1 MRVHFWLLCFC
12 FIRSLYSVCIFV
24 DGWHWHTEMYYCLYS
39 YIYTIFIHYVCWNVI
54 HVPSLS
60 VVIIKYLC
68 IIIIILY
75 ILYTVIMYTYI
86 HVYIWI
92 NSLCSVNFHNFV
104 VFWSLQTRKEY
115 SSPHIMSSAVLCAVC
130 SNCCDA
136 AAAHSTMN
144 CLCLCVRALSQL
156 LRLPAILYVYY
167 HNDNHPRMFHI
178 KGNAEYSP
186 RFSTTHASLDY
197 FFLSAICFHIWYTL
211 SLWYRRHTKYI
222 HTEWAHALRH
232 GKK

>member
-12 FIRSLYSVCIFV
+12 FIRSLCMYIRRWVTLAYWDVLLSIF
-24 DGWHWHTEMYYCLYS
+24 L
-39 YIYTIFIHYVCWNVI
+39 YIYDFHT
-54 HVPSLS
+54 
-60 VVIIKYLC
+60 LC
-68 IIIIILY
+68 VLKCHTRAVTLCCHHQIPLY
-75 ILYTVIMYTYI
+75 YYYHTVYYISYTVIMHTYI

-178 KGNAEYSP
+178 KGSAEYSP